1 MKQRPNV
8 LITVLLAIAV
18 VPANALA
25 PFGRSAASSATTT
38 TAPTTT
44 TTAAGAPTTQPLT
57 TTAPTTLPTTTTTTP
72 AVDPRASRFI
82 AVTATRLLDTR
93 AARARVASG
102 EARTLTVAGVGDV
115 PPTATAVVV
124 TLTVTDATG
133 DGFVAVF
140 PSGRPM
146 PMVSSVNYVTGQTI
160 ANLATVPVGVDGAID
175 VYVSVATHVVVDVT
189 GAYEPSR
196 ATAAGRFVPLGPTR
210 AYDSRTQGGLMARGT
225 TRVVDLA
232 VTGVPA
238 DAAGVALNVTV
249 TASVGAGYWTVWG
262 AGAAQPGT
270 SSLNVEHGGQT
281 IAAQVIVALTDPS
294 IAVFTQ
300 TGGHLVVDVAGYMT
314 GASAPEHT
322 DGLFVPVTP
331 TRLVDTRITAPSLG
345 DADALE
351 LGVDDV
357 AGPLAGSVSAMVGTV
372 TVTETGAPG
381 YVTGFAAGNEVP
393 VASNLNVE
401 RADQTLANHA
411 LLPVGVRGI
420 GVYAQSATE
429 LVVDVTGF
437 VLGPPRPSPKPSP
450 ATARIEAAVAF
461 AQRLV
466 GQPYQLGGAGPDV
479 FDCSGFAAW
488 VFNHNGVRHS
498 RLLAGGYATDP
509 RWRHVP
515 IAEARR
521 GDLVFWRELHDGY
534 VGHMGIYLG
543 DGQVLQAAAP
553 PWHVTVLPYYH
564 WETTTWSGLVGVMYE
579 EALPYAVRMI
589 EGVAQV
595 PVGLTDDATKVE
607 PMGRDG
613 WVPSRA
619 DNQPTVPP
627 GVWTSRTMR
636 LGDLGDDVRWAEVA
650 LVARGRSPGTVDTVF
665 DANTESAVRAYQA
678 AMGIPVSGVI
688 DATTRGSL
696 GISPGPDG
704 G

>member
-1 MKQRPNV
+1 V
-8 LITVLLAIAV
+8 L
-18 VPANALA
+18 
-25 PFGRSAASSATTT
+25 ASHR
-38 TAPTTT
+38 
-44 TTAAGAPTTQPLT
+44 
-57 TTAPTTLPTTTTTTP
+57 
-72 AVDPRASRFI
+72 VR
-82 AVTATRLLDTR
+82 
-93 AARARVASG
+93 RARCPLPAS
-102 EARTLTVAGVGDV
+102 
-115 PPTATAVVV
+115 ATAVVV
-124 TLTVTDATG
+124 TVTVTDATG

-140 PSGRPM
+140 PSGQPL
-146 PMVSSVNYVTGQTI
+146 PTVSSVNYVTGQTI
-160 ANLATVPVGVDGAID
+160 ANLATVPVGANGAIE

-189 GAYEPSR
+189 GAYEPSG
-196 ATAAGRFVPLGPTR
+196 ASAAGRFVPLGPTR
-210 AYDSRTQGGLMARGT
+210 AYDSRGQGGVMTRGT
-225 TRVVDLA
+225 TRIVDLA
-232 VTGVPA
+232 VAGVPA

-270 SSLNVEHGGQT
+270 SSLNIEHGGQT
-281 IAAQVIVALTDPS
+281 IAAQVIVAVSDPS
-294 IAVFTQ
+294 IAVFAQ

-314 GASAPEHT
+314 GASATKST

-351 LGVDDV
+351 LPVDDV
-357 AGPLAGSVSAMVGTV
+357 AGPLAGRVAAMVGTV
-372 TVTETGAPG
+372 TVTETDAPG

-393 VASNLNVE
+393 LASNLNVE
-401 RADQTLANHA
+401 RADQTLANHM
-411 LLPVGVRGI
+411 LVPVGQRGI
-420 GVYAQSATE
+420 GVYAQSATQ

-450 ATARIEAAVAF
+450 ATARIEAVVAF
-461 AQRLV
+461 ARQLV

-479 FDCSGFAAW
+479 FDCSGLAAW

-515 IAEARR
+515 ISEARR

-613 WVPSRA
+613 WVPPRA

-627 GVWTSRTMR
+627 GVWTTRTMR
-636 LGDLGDDVRWAEVA
+636 LGDVGDDVRWAEVA
-650 LVARGRSPGTVDTVF
+650 LMARGRSPGTVDTLF